1 MNSLYFTLNKQ
12 IDANYLLKNIQRLLQ
27 KHGDTQNCIMK
38 IEILQIS
45 KEDNSLIPKL
55 EYKP

>member
-27 KHGDTQNCIMK
+27 KHGDTKNCIMK
-38 IEILQIS
+38 IEILEIS